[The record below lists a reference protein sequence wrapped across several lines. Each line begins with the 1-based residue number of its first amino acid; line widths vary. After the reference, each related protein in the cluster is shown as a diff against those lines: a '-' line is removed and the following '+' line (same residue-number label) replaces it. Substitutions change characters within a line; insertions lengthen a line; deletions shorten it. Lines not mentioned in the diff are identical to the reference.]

1 MFERMFG
8 PVSFQGFRYRDV
20 LMSSGIEI
28 SFSNMQ
34 EGDRG
39 GDPQTGTAA
48 KPRKVPIAF
57 PEDMYEW
64 LREEAFKRHGAMADI
79 VREAVNEY
87 RERSVQQ
94 MRLPMKSD
102 R

>member
-1 MFERMFG
+1 MMSEG
-8 PVSFQGFRYRDV
+8 YRDIV
-20 LMSSGIEI
+20 QTMPE
-28 SFSNMQ
+28 

-39 GDPQTGTAA
+39 GNPQTDTAA

>member
-1 MFERMFG
+1 VGVTISGRLDVPGE
-8 PVSFQGFRYRDV
+8 SRYRPAT
-20 LMSSGIEI
+20 MPE
-28 SFSNMQ
+28 

-39 GDPQTGTAA
+39 GDPQTDTAA

>member
-1 MFERMFG
+1 MFG
-8 PVSFQGFRYRDV
+8 KPGAVSIAISGHLDVPRVSRYRRHV
-20 LMSSGIEI
+20 PE
-28 SFSNMQ
+28 

-39 GDPQTGTAA
+39 GDPQTDTAA
-48 KPRKVPIAF
+48 RPRKVPIAF